1 MAAGSGDHSINKI
14 ALYSALFAGVAYVG
28 YSCVKDAFSR
38 GSSSLSKGRQNKNHK
53 IYRFVNIFYNMMKLY
68 LKKHTYLKE
77 SFFLE

>member
-38 GSSSLSKGRQNKNHK
+38 GSSSLSKGRQK
-53 IYRFVNIFYNMMKLY
+53 IIRFIDLSIF
-68 LKKHTYLKE
+68 
-77 SFFLE
+77 FII

>member
-1 MAAGSGDHSINKI
+1 MLVTAVSKTLLAVVPHLCQK
-14 ALYSALFAGVAYVG
+14 VG
-28 YSCVKDAFSR
+28 K
-38 GSSSLSKGRQNKNHK
+38 KNHK

>member
-38 GSSSLSKGRQNKNHK
+38 GSSSLSKGRQKNHK
-53 IYRFVNIFYNMMKLY
+53 IY
-68 LKKHTYLKE
+68 
-77 SFFLE
+77 

>member
-38 GSSSLSKGRQNKNHK
+38 GSSSLSKGRQKK
-53 IYRFVNIFYNMMKLY
+53 IIRFIDLSILLFII
-68 LKKHTYLKE
+68 
-77 SFFLE
+77 

>member
-38 GSSSLSKGRQNKNHK
+38 GSSSLSKDVKRNN
-53 IYRFVNIFYNMMKLY
+53 YY
-68 LKKHTYLKE
+68 LNVD
-77 SFFLE
+77 S

>member
-38 GSSSLSKGRQNKNHK
+38 GSSSLSKGRQKKSHK
-53 IYRFVNIFYNMMKLY
+53 IYRFVNIIYNMMKFFP
-68 LKKHTYLKE
+68 KKHI
-77 SFFLE
+77 

>member
-38 GSSSLSKGRQNKNHK
+38 GSSSLSKGRQKNHK
-53 IYRFVNIFYNMMKLY
+53 IYGFVNIFYNMMKLF
-68 LKKHTYLKE
+68 LKKHTYLRI
-77 SFFLE
+77 FFP

>member
-38 GSSSLSKGRQNKNHK
+38 GSSSLSKGRQKKNHK
-53 IYRFVNIFYNMMKLY
+53 IY
-68 LKKHTYLKE
+68 
-77 SFFLE
+77 